1 MLPPIRP
8 TYLMCS
14 QYAWTTCSRKFTSF
28 FILPTDPRFTIELV
42 TFSTFVPWAS
52 FRWCINQMLW
62 LVFWW
67 RVISGQMRISSGIG
81 NCTFTPGMFIHIL
94 WLCPSKPPAA
104 AAKETNYHICCE
116 ARTSSRSCDNSWLS
130 TLVPATFCTNVQTF
144 STSNIQKTSI
154 WSNSPTSIL
163 SHLSKS
169 FEIHFYSNN
178 GIGNF
183 RSSGWIRF

>member
-62 LVFWW
+62 LVLWW

-116 ARTSSRSCDNSWLS
+116 ARTSSRSCDNSRYLDCQLLCQQHFVQMYRPSLHRTYKLIELS
-130 TLVPATFCTNVQTF
+130 NV
-144 STSNIQKTSI
+144 N
-154 WSNSPTSIL
+154 IL
-163 SHLSKS
+163 SS
-169 FEIHFYSNN
+169 EQI
-178 GIGNF
+178 F
-183 RSSGWIRF
+183 RNPLLFQ